1 MRVREFDNFIN
12 RKDNLAEETVTSW
25 CGEKI
30 RGGPVSI
37 YSCGG
42 YFILVES
49 ATSRFSKTRAVT
61 SRKRKFMASIS
72 LFSSK
77 TLVSPSATYLRI
89 SSSSSTSHSCCLG
102 GCRCS
107 FPIKPLSTSNLIFG
121 RRRTGRQVVRMAPE
135 EEKLTRRNP
144 LDFPIEW
151 ERPRPGR
158 RPDIFP
164 QFSPMKTPLPP
175 PLPCDPPEEDEEEE
189 EKKEEE
195 EENPDKENPEGPEQ
209 Q

>member
-1 MRVREFDNFIN
+1 
-12 RKDNLAEETVTSW
+12 
-25 CGEKI
+25 
-30 RGGPVSI
+30 
-37 YSCGG
+37 
-42 YFILVES
+42 
-49 ATSRFSKTRAVT
+49 
-61 SRKRKFMASIS
+61 MASICLS
-72 LFSSK
+72 TSSPSK
-77 TLVSPSATYLRI
+77 TLPMASYSSFVAHQTT
-89 SSSSSTSHSCCLG
+89 SSSSPCSSSLPHCS
-102 GCRCS
+102 CRCS
-107 FPIKPLSTSNLIFG
+107 FVSFPLLPPRPVIASQRMM
-121 RRRTGRQVVRMAPE
+121 RRAKKQFLVCMAPE

-151 ERPRPGR
+151 ERPKPGR

-195 EENPDKENPEGPEQ
+195 EEDPEKEEEEKPDKQ